1 MTAASNERAAA
12 IAALVLGTT
21 PQDKGSDAAPQ
32 LERTGR
38 DVYAGGDEARLL
50 IARAST
56 LGYVKA
62 GVYHRAEAVPGDVVL
77 LTKKQAAR
85 LDALGVTVS
94 PEADL
99 EDTLEEV
106 EETGYTDEQ
115 LASMGAADL
124 VTYVGQHPD
133 QAPRVRELELA
144 KRETKQRS
152 SVLDATDPELLEAA
166 RLEAEEEGDAGQQ
179 DPAAVHGPTA
189 GEVAEEQQDN
199 DAPGAGNN

>member
-12 IAALVLGTT
+12 LAAI
-21 PQDKGSDAAPQ
+21 QDEGSDAAPQ

-124 VTYVGQHPD
+124 VTYVGRHRPR
-133 QAPRVRELELA
+133 APRGRA
-144 KRETKQRS
+144 PRGRGGGRRRPAGPGRRPRP
-152 SVLDATDPELLEAA
+152 DGRRGRRGA
-166 RLEAEEEGDAGQQ
+166 AGQRR
-179 DPAAVHGPTA
+179 PRRR
-189 GEVAEEQQDN
+189 QQL
-199 DAPGAGNN
+199 APGQRPR